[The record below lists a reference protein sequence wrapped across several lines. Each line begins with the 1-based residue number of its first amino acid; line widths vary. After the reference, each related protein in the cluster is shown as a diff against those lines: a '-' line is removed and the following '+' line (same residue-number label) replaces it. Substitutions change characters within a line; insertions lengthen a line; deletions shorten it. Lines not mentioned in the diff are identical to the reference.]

1 MKDLYFE
8 GPPDDDGLPAEGRI
22 NYSPKYSAILE
33 SHLSSLLLTFY
44 TPRVSMSLETGE
56 ISIDYKWTL
65 EEARKQFEHIKELY
79 IEAKKKESLPEAP
92 GATESTPPE
101 V

>member
-1 MKDLYFE
+1 
-8 GPPDDDGLPAEGRI
+8 
-22 NYSPKYSAILE
+22 
-33 SHLSSLLLTFY
+33 
-44 TPRVSMSLETGE
+44 MSLETGE